1 MHDCALTKNLSHL
14 TIFAWFGRNLFSL
27 DLSIWAN
34 HTIFETSF
42 PIWPLMDPA
51 PAVAIEA
58 AEAPAGVVEPVD
70 APSALPA
77 VKPFGNIWFSMM
89 LRTSPIYPK
98 MT

>member
-1 MHDCALTKNLSHL
+1 
-14 TIFAWFGRNLFSL
+14 
-27 DLSIWAN
+27 
-34 HTIFETSF
+34 
-42 PIWPLMDPA
+42 MDPA

-77 VKPFGNIWFSMM
+77 VKPFGNIWLSMM